1 MDDDDREYLNY
12 MSTAIHERHHEETW
26 QQIRSCSGG
35 SQRNPPISVKA
46 IFDLNWRCG

>member
-26 QQIRSCSGG
+26 QQIQELFRRVTAQPTDFRQSNLRS
-35 SQRNPPISVKA
+35 
-46 IFDLNWRCG
+46 